1 MSSKRVIFITLNIL
15 CPIFLGFLFL
25 FLGGGEV
32 SNITIFLVSFVS
44 VVFSILSISLL
55 RKRKFLFSK
64 LLLVSNLLLVILLLG
79 YLILKKYELLSV
91 FSSVASFKAFILNS
105 GHKGIIIYILIQLL
119 QVVFLPVPAS
129 IIALAGALIY
139 GPFWGS
145 VFCTIGVLSGSFTSY
160 LLGKVFG
167 FRLVSWVV
175 GKDNA
180 TKYSAIINNKGM
192 LFLPIAFLLPMFP
205 DDILCWIAGIT
216 TMKFSYYSL
225 VVLLTRPIGVVC
237 MCYFGGGYIIPFSG
251 WGLCVWGFLAVL
263 ILAVVILTY
272 KYQTKMEEWI
282 LSKFNKKK
290 KRR

>member
-15 CPIFLGFLFL
+15 CPIFLSFLFL

-44 VVFSILSISLL
+44 VVFSILSICLL

-129 IIALAGALIY
+129 IIALAGT
-139 GPFWGS
+139 GRKTT
-145 VFCTIGVLSGSFTSY
+145 C
-160 LLGKVFG
+160 
-167 FRLVSWVV
+167 RSW
-175 GKDNA
+175 
-180 TKYSAIINNKGM
+180 IRI
-192 LFLPIAFLLPMFP
+192 
-205 DDILCWIAGIT
+205 
-216 TMKFSYYSL
+216 
-225 VVLLTRPIGVVC
+225 
-237 MCYFGGGYIIPFSG
+237 
-251 WGLCVWGFLAVL
+251 
-263 ILAVVILTY
+263 
-272 KYQTKMEEWI
+272 
-282 LSKFNKKK
+282 
-290 KRR
+290 